1 MKIAMIMLAAG
12 NSRRFGA
19 NKLLYEIDGIPMYR
33 HVLEQLDD
41 TKKKIENIY
50 SEYSDITEDNN
61 NDNNNDNNSDIVQ
74 LNNLYRNNITAKIIC
89 NIIVIT
95 QYDAIAEA
103 VKTKEIQVLY
113 NPHPEDGISSSVK
126 IGLNASLDADAVLF
140 TVSDQPW
147 LTSET
152 ICELI
157 HVFLN
162 TSKGIACVSCQ
173 GKMGNPCIF
182 DRKYYNELLSL
193 EGDKGGK
200 KVIMKHLDDTQ
211 IYEIE
216 AGRELED
223 AELKA
228 SLKDAGIG
236 TPATRAA
243 IIETLF
249 ARQYIVRE
257 KKNLV
262 PTDKGLAV
270 YKIVRDKKIA
280 DVEMTGMWETALAKI
295 EAGSMDADTFRKGI
309 EVYAAQITAEL
320 LSVQLSIANG
330 ETCSCPKCGSGR
342 ILFYP
347 KVAKCSNV
355 DCTLTIFRNKCDKQL
370 SDKQIVEL
378 VTKRKT
384 GLIKGFKGKND
395 KAFDASLVLD
405 EQFNVGFS
413 FPEKQAKPKK

>member
-1 MKIAMIMLAAG
+1 MVTTTDTT
-12 NSRRFGA
+12 
-19 NKLLYEIDGIPMYR
+19 EI
-33 HVLEQLDD
+33 
-41 TKKKIENIY
+41 
-50 SEYSDITEDNN
+50 
-61 NDNNNDNNSDIVQ
+61 
-74 LNNLYRNNITAKIIC
+74 
-89 NIIVIT
+89 IT
-95 QYDAIAEA
+95 QPKMDIAARPSVKRWLKHFFYLPATKRFFNVQDQHAIAEA

-223 AELKA
+223 IDYYE
-228 SLKDAGIG
+228 
-236 TPATRAA
+236 
-243 IIETLF
+243 
-249 ARQYIVRE
+249 
-257 KKNLV
+257 
-262 PTDKGLAV
+262 
-270 YKIVRDKKIA
+270 
-280 DVEMTGMWETALAKI
+280 
-295 EAGSMDADTFRKGI
+295 
-309 EVYAAQITAEL
+309 
-320 LSVQLSIANG
+320 SIA
-330 ETCSCPKCGSGR
+330 
-342 ILFYP
+342 
-347 KVAKCSNV
+347 VH
-355 DCTLTIFRNKCDKQL
+355 
-370 SDKQIVEL
+370 
-378 VTKRKT
+378 
-384 GLIKGFKGKND
+384 
-395 KAFDASLVLD
+395 
-405 EQFNVGFS
+405 
-413 FPEKQAKPKK
+413 

>member
-50 SEYSDITEDNN
+50 SEYSDI
-61 NDNNNDNNSDIVQ
+61 VQ
-74 LNNLYRNNITAKIIC
+74 LNNPYRNNITAKIIG

-216 AGRELED
+216 TGRELED
-223 AELKA
+223 IDYYE
-228 SLKDAGIG
+228 
-236 TPATRAA
+236 
-243 IIETLF
+243 
-249 ARQYIVRE
+249 
-257 KKNLV
+257 
-262 PTDKGLAV
+262 
-270 YKIVRDKKIA
+270 
-280 DVEMTGMWETALAKI
+280 
-295 EAGSMDADTFRKGI
+295 
-309 EVYAAQITAEL
+309 
-320 LSVQLSIANG
+320 SIA
-330 ETCSCPKCGSGR
+330 
-342 ILFYP
+342 
-347 KVAKCSNV
+347 VH
-355 DCTLTIFRNKCDKQL
+355 
-370 SDKQIVEL
+370 
-378 VTKRKT
+378 
-384 GLIKGFKGKND
+384 
-395 KAFDASLVLD
+395 
-405 EQFNVGFS
+405 
-413 FPEKQAKPKK
+413 

>member
-50 SEYSDITEDNN
+50 SEYSDITE
-61 NDNNNDNNSDIVQ
+61 DNNNDNNSDIVQ

-223 AELKA
+223 IDYYESIAVCGGDNNPGALQIAPTVMDNVTFGDAVMQEEIFGPVLPVLTYDSLDEAIEKVNSMAHPLALYIFTSDKEAAEKVTSHCGFGGGCVNDTIIHLA
-228 SLKDAGIG
+228 TSEMGFGGFGESGMGSYHGKDGFH
-236 TPATRAA
+236 T
-243 IIETLF
+243 F
-249 ARQYIVRE
+249 SHYKSIV
-257 KKNLV
+257 
-262 PTDKGLAV
+262 
-270 YKIVRDKKIA
+270 DKKTWL
-280 DVEMTGMWETALAKI
+280 DLPMRYQPYRKI
-295 EAGSMDADTFRKGI
+295 YEKLLRKF
-309 EVYAAQITAEL
+309 L
-320 LSVQLSIANG
+320 
-330 ETCSCPKCGSGR
+330 K
-342 ILFYP
+342 
-347 KVAKCSNV
+347 
-355 DCTLTIFRNKCDKQL
+355 
-370 SDKQIVEL
+370 
-378 VTKRKT
+378 
-384 GLIKGFKGKND
+384 
-395 KAFDASLVLD
+395 
-405 EQFNVGFS
+405 
-413 FPEKQAKPKK
+413 

>member
-50 SEYSDITEDNN
+50 SEY
-61 NDNNNDNNSDIVQ
+61 SDIVQ

-193 EGDKGGK
+193 ERDKGGK

-223 AELKA
+223 IDYYE
-228 SLKDAGIG
+228 
-236 TPATRAA
+236 
-243 IIETLF
+243 
-249 ARQYIVRE
+249 
-257 KKNLV
+257 
-262 PTDKGLAV
+262 
-270 YKIVRDKKIA
+270 
-280 DVEMTGMWETALAKI
+280 
-295 EAGSMDADTFRKGI
+295 
-309 EVYAAQITAEL
+309 
-320 LSVQLSIANG
+320 SIA
-330 ETCSCPKCGSGR
+330 
-342 ILFYP
+342 
-347 KVAKCSNV
+347 VH
-355 DCTLTIFRNKCDKQL
+355 
-370 SDKQIVEL
+370 
-378 VTKRKT
+378 
-384 GLIKGFKGKND
+384 
-395 KAFDASLVLD
+395 
-405 EQFNVGFS
+405 
-413 FPEKQAKPKK
+413 

>member
-50 SEYSDITEDNN
+50 SEYSDIIQ
-61 NDNNNDNNSDIVQ
+61 S
-74 LNNLYRNNITAKIIC
+74 NNLYRNNITAKIIC

-223 AELKA
+223 IDYYE
-228 SLKDAGIG
+228 
-236 TPATRAA
+236 
-243 IIETLF
+243 
-249 ARQYIVRE
+249 
-257 KKNLV
+257 
-262 PTDKGLAV
+262 
-270 YKIVRDKKIA
+270 
-280 DVEMTGMWETALAKI
+280 
-295 EAGSMDADTFRKGI
+295 
-309 EVYAAQITAEL
+309 
-320 LSVQLSIANG
+320 SIA
-330 ETCSCPKCGSGR
+330 
-342 ILFYP
+342 
-347 KVAKCSNV
+347 VH
-355 DCTLTIFRNKCDKQL
+355 
-370 SDKQIVEL
+370 
-378 VTKRKT
+378 
-384 GLIKGFKGKND
+384 
-395 KAFDASLVLD
+395 
-405 EQFNVGFS
+405 
-413 FPEKQAKPKK
+413 

>member
-50 SEYSDITEDNN
+50 SEY
-61 NDNNNDNNSDIVQ
+61 SDIVQ

-162 TSKGIACVSCQ
+162 TPKGIACVSCQ

-211 IYEIE
+211 IYEIA

-223 AELKA
+223 IDYYE
-228 SLKDAGIG
+228 
-236 TPATRAA
+236 
-243 IIETLF
+243 
-249 ARQYIVRE
+249 
-257 KKNLV
+257 
-262 PTDKGLAV
+262 
-270 YKIVRDKKIA
+270 
-280 DVEMTGMWETALAKI
+280 
-295 EAGSMDADTFRKGI
+295 
-309 EVYAAQITAEL
+309 
-320 LSVQLSIANG
+320 SIA
-330 ETCSCPKCGSGR
+330 
-342 ILFYP
+342 
-347 KVAKCSNV
+347 VH
-355 DCTLTIFRNKCDKQL
+355 
-370 SDKQIVEL
+370 
-378 VTKRKT
+378 
-384 GLIKGFKGKND
+384 
-395 KAFDASLVLD
+395 
-405 EQFNVGFS
+405 
-413 FPEKQAKPKK
+413 

>member
-41 TKKKIENIY
+41 TKKKIENGY
-50 SEYSDITEDNN
+50 SEYSDIAE
-61 NDNNNDNNSDIVQ
+61 DNNSDIVQ

-103 VKTKEIQVLY
+103 ARTKGIQVLY
-113 NPHPEDGISSSVK
+113 NPHPEEGISFSVK

-162 TSKGIACVSCQ
+162 TSKGIACVSYQ

-223 AELKA
+223 IDYCE
-228 SLKDAGIG
+228 
-236 TPATRAA
+236 
-243 IIETLF
+243 
-249 ARQYIVRE
+249 
-257 KKNLV
+257 
-262 PTDKGLAV
+262 
-270 YKIVRDKKIA
+270 
-280 DVEMTGMWETALAKI
+280 
-295 EAGSMDADTFRKGI
+295 
-309 EVYAAQITAEL
+309 
-320 LSVQLSIANG
+320 SIAV
-330 ETCSCPKCGSGR
+330 R
-342 ILFYP
+342 
-347 KVAKCSNV
+347 
-355 DCTLTIFRNKCDKQL
+355 
-370 SDKQIVEL
+370 
-378 VTKRKT
+378 
-384 GLIKGFKGKND
+384 
-395 KAFDASLVLD
+395 
-405 EQFNVGFS
+405 
-413 FPEKQAKPKK
+413 

>member
-50 SEYSDITEDNN
+50 SEYSDI
-61 NDNNNDNNSDIVQ
+61 VQ
-74 LNNLYRNNITAKIIC
+74 LNNLYRNSITAKIIC
-89 NIIVIT
+89 DIIVIT

-223 AELKA
+223 IDYYE
-228 SLKDAGIG
+228 
-236 TPATRAA
+236 
-243 IIETLF
+243 
-249 ARQYIVRE
+249 
-257 KKNLV
+257 
-262 PTDKGLAV
+262 
-270 YKIVRDKKIA
+270 
-280 DVEMTGMWETALAKI
+280 
-295 EAGSMDADTFRKGI
+295 
-309 EVYAAQITAEL
+309 
-320 LSVQLSIANG
+320 SIA
-330 ETCSCPKCGSGR
+330 
-342 ILFYP
+342 
-347 KVAKCSNV
+347 VH
-355 DCTLTIFRNKCDKQL
+355 
-370 SDKQIVEL
+370 
-378 VTKRKT
+378 
-384 GLIKGFKGKND
+384 
-395 KAFDASLVLD
+395 
-405 EQFNVGFS
+405 
-413 FPEKQAKPKK
+413 

>member
-50 SEYSDITEDNN
+50 SEYSDI
-61 NDNNNDNNSDIVQ
+61 VQ

-95 QYDAIAEA
+95 QYDAIVEA

-126 IGLNASLDADAVLF
+126 IGLNASLDAEAVLF
-140 TVSDQPW
+140 TVADQPW

-216 AGRELED
+216 EGRELED
-223 AELKA
+223 IDYYE
-228 SLKDAGIG
+228 
-236 TPATRAA
+236 
-243 IIETLF
+243 
-249 ARQYIVRE
+249 
-257 KKNLV
+257 
-262 PTDKGLAV
+262 
-270 YKIVRDKKIA
+270 
-280 DVEMTGMWETALAKI
+280 
-295 EAGSMDADTFRKGI
+295 
-309 EVYAAQITAEL
+309 
-320 LSVQLSIANG
+320 SIAV
-330 ETCSCPKCGSGR
+330 R
-342 ILFYP
+342 
-347 KVAKCSNV
+347 
-355 DCTLTIFRNKCDKQL
+355 
-370 SDKQIVEL
+370 
-378 VTKRKT
+378 
-384 GLIKGFKGKND
+384 
-395 KAFDASLVLD
+395 
-405 EQFNVGFS
+405 
-413 FPEKQAKPKK
+413 

>member
-1 MKIAMIMLAAG
+1 MNQNDGQNKLGNNNPNQGVPNNQNGSSFNVPKHDAPHAAHSKGSFQDSLSKKPTKLDDEGPRATFDKAKEVAKNKIIDAIPGGRQAKKLMEVRNKTNNVLQNI
-12 NSRRFGA
+12 RA
-19 NKLLYEIDGIPMYR
+19 NKGP
-33 HVLEQLDD
+33 QLPP
-41 TKKKIENIY
+41 KRENIEI
-50 SEYSDITEDNN
+50 SNENKRGNKSSL
-61 NDNNNDNNSDIVQ
+61 DNNNDNNSDIVQ

-223 AELKA
+223 IDYYE
-228 SLKDAGIG
+228 
-236 TPATRAA
+236 
-243 IIETLF
+243 
-249 ARQYIVRE
+249 
-257 KKNLV
+257 
-262 PTDKGLAV
+262 
-270 YKIVRDKKIA
+270 
-280 DVEMTGMWETALAKI
+280 
-295 EAGSMDADTFRKGI
+295 
-309 EVYAAQITAEL
+309 
-320 LSVQLSIANG
+320 SIA
-330 ETCSCPKCGSGR
+330 
-342 ILFYP
+342 
-347 KVAKCSNV
+347 VH
-355 DCTLTIFRNKCDKQL
+355 
-370 SDKQIVEL
+370 
-378 VTKRKT
+378 
-384 GLIKGFKGKND
+384 
-395 KAFDASLVLD
+395 
-405 EQFNVGFS
+405 
-413 FPEKQAKPKK
+413 

>member
-50 SEYSDITEDNN
+50 SEYSDI
-61 NDNNNDNNSDIVQ
+61 VQ
-74 LNNLYRNNITAKIIC
+74 LNNPYRNNITAKIIC

-223 AELKA
+223 IDYYE
-228 SLKDAGIG
+228 
-236 TPATRAA
+236 
-243 IIETLF
+243 
-249 ARQYIVRE
+249 
-257 KKNLV
+257 
-262 PTDKGLAV
+262 
-270 YKIVRDKKIA
+270 
-280 DVEMTGMWETALAKI
+280 
-295 EAGSMDADTFRKGI
+295 
-309 EVYAAQITAEL
+309 
-320 LSVQLSIANG
+320 SIAV
-330 ETCSCPKCGSGR
+330 R
-342 ILFYP
+342 
-347 KVAKCSNV
+347 
-355 DCTLTIFRNKCDKQL
+355 
-370 SDKQIVEL
+370 
-378 VTKRKT
+378 
-384 GLIKGFKGKND
+384 
-395 KAFDASLVLD
+395 
-405 EQFNVGFS
+405 
-413 FPEKQAKPKK
+413 

>member
-50 SEYSDITEDNN
+50 SEYSDITE
-61 NDNNNDNNSDIVQ
+61 DNNSDIVQ

-157 HVFLN
+157 HVFLTGN
-162 TSKGIACVSCQ
+162 ITMSCFLWKGIKAV
-173 GKMGNPCIF
+173 
-182 DRKYYNELLSL
+182 
-193 EGDKGGK
+193 K
-200 KVIMKHLDDTQ
+200 K
-211 IYEIE
+211 
-216 AGRELED
+216 
-223 AELKA
+223 
-228 SLKDAGIG
+228 
-236 TPATRAA
+236 
-243 IIETLF
+243 
-249 ARQYIVRE
+249 
-257 KKNLV
+257 
-262 PTDKGLAV
+262 
-270 YKIVRDKKIA
+270 
-280 DVEMTGMWETALAKI
+280 
-295 EAGSMDADTFRKGI
+295 
-309 EVYAAQITAEL
+309 
-320 LSVQLSIANG
+320 
-330 ETCSCPKCGSGR
+330 
-342 ILFYP
+342 
-347 KVAKCSNV
+347 
-355 DCTLTIFRNKCDKQL
+355 
-370 SDKQIVEL
+370 
-378 VTKRKT
+378 
-384 GLIKGFKGKND
+384 
-395 KAFDASLVLD
+395 
-405 EQFNVGFS
+405 
-413 FPEKQAKPKK
+413 

>member
-61 NDNNNDNNSDIVQ
+61 NDNNSDIVQ
-74 LNNLYRNNITAKIIC
+74 LNNLYRNNITA
-89 NIIVIT
+89 
-95 QYDAIAEA
+95 A

-223 AELKA
+223 IDYYE
-228 SLKDAGIG
+228 
-236 TPATRAA
+236 
-243 IIETLF
+243 
-249 ARQYIVRE
+249 
-257 KKNLV
+257 
-262 PTDKGLAV
+262 
-270 YKIVRDKKIA
+270 
-280 DVEMTGMWETALAKI
+280 
-295 EAGSMDADTFRKGI
+295 
-309 EVYAAQITAEL
+309 
-320 LSVQLSIANG
+320 SIA
-330 ETCSCPKCGSGR
+330 
-342 ILFYP
+342 
-347 KVAKCSNV
+347 VH
-355 DCTLTIFRNKCDKQL
+355 
-370 SDKQIVEL
+370 
-378 VTKRKT
+378 
-384 GLIKGFKGKND
+384 
-395 KAFDASLVLD
+395 
-405 EQFNVGFS
+405 
-413 FPEKQAKPKK
+413 